1 VGALPD
7 LGLVPGQPQGY
18 LNQFRLV
25 SYYGSPLG
33 RALGI
38 LGNQSREQTLRLIRK
53 DVVEYQALAPERLAI
68 PGYHMVTTVANP
80 YPPDYRH
87 HVELGIIEEWVVSA
101 KANGVAVTLDIQP
114 GRANLMDEFNRIR
127 YLLYEPHVH
136 LAIDPEFVMDDT
148 QVPSVHLG
156 RLDAARINEIQVNMN
171 GIGYE
176 IGLNRVLI
184 LHQFADRML
193 PDKELI
199 QSYPFVELV
208 IDGDGFGSPY
218 VKISNYNQYA
228 GEPAFEYGGFKLFPS
243 DGDDPLMSPA
253 YVMSVLSPSPV
264 IIIYQ

>member
-1 VGALPD
+1 MPELN
-7 LGLVPGQPQGY
+7 LVPGQPQGY
-18 LNQFRLV
+18 LDKFRLV
-25 SYYGSPLG
+25 AYYGSPLG

-38 LGNQSREQTLRLIRK
+38 LGNQSRPQTLRLLRG
-53 DVVEYQALAPERLAI
+53 EAATYQALSPNHLVL

-87 HVELGIIEEWVVSA
+87 HVELGIIEEWIASA
-101 KANGVAVTLDIQP
+101 KATGVAVILDIQP

-136 LAIDPEFVMDDT
+136 LALDPEFAMEEG
-148 QVPSVHLG
+148 QVPGVQLG
-156 RLDAARINEIQVNMN
+156 KMYAAQINEIQVNMN
-171 GIGYE
+171 GIGFE
-176 IGLNRVLI
+176 IGLNRILI

-199 QSYPFVELV
+199 EPYPFVELV

-218 VKISNYNQYA
+218 NKIRNYNQYS
-228 GEPAFEYGGFKLFPS
+228 GEPGFEYGGFKLFPL
-243 DGDDPLMSPA
+243 DGDDPLMSPE
-253 YVMSVLSPSPV
+253 YVMSALFPPPV